1 MPPLSQLLPLFQ
13 KTPVC
18 FVAIDFETAD
28 DQPDS
33 ACAVALVRVVND
45 EITERTSFLI
55 QPPRRAFVFTD
66 LHGIAWSDVEDQP
79 TFGAGWPQTEGILKG
94 ADFLAAH
101 NAPFDQRVL
110 TTCCQA
116 AGITPPSLP
125 FVCTVQLA
133 RSTWNIYPTKLPNV
147 CAALNLS
154 LNHHN
159 AASDAEACARIV
171 IAARQKARERNAPPG
186 RLRGNPL

>member
-1 MPPLSQLLPLFQ
+1 MRPLFQ

-28 DQPDS
+28 EQPDS

-55 QPPRRAFVFTD
+55 QPPRRDFVFTY
-66 LHGIAWSDVEDQP
+66 LHGIAWSNVADQP
-79 TFGAGWPQTEGILKG
+79 TFGEWWPRFKVKLKG

-101 NAPFDQRVL
+101 NAKFDQNVL
-110 TTCCQA
+110 TTCCQQ
-116 AGITPPSLP
+116 AGTVPPALP
-125 FVCTVQLA
+125 FVCTVLLA
-133 RSTWNIYPTKLPNV
+133 RQVWNIYPTKLPNV
-147 CAALNLS
+147 CAALKLP
-154 LNHHN
+154 LTHHN

-171 IAARQKARERNAPPG
+171 MAARHKTLEPG
-186 RLRGNPL
+186 